1 MRTVAII
8 QARMGSTRLPGKAL
22 LPLAGV
28 PAIRRVYDR
37 ARLIAGVD
45 AVMVAT
51 TTSPQDD
58 ALAAYCDAHGIV
70 VFRGSE
76 ADVLDRYV
84 GAARSQQAGIVLR
97 ITGDCPLLDPVESA
111 KVLALFRTTGGCD
124 YACNCDPATLPDG
137 LDTEVIGM
145 AALAR
150 AAAMA
155 SDVPSREHVT
165 LFIRRHP
172 GVFRL
177 AHCTHDPDLSAHRW
191 TLDEPRDYAFLGR
204 VADELAARNQFGHL
218 EEVLVLLREKP
229 ELQQLNAGIARNE
242 GLAKSLREEAARRGG
257 GTTP

>member
-1 MRTVAII
+1 MKTVAII

-28 PAIRRVYDR
+28 PAIRRVFDR

-51 TTSPQDD
+51 TTSSQDD
-58 ALAAYCDAHGIV
+58 PLAAYCDANGIA

-84 GAARSQQAGIVLR
+84 GAARSQQADLVMR

-111 KVLALFRTTGGCD
+111 KVLALFRATAGCD
-124 YACNCDPATLPDG
+124 YACNCEPPTLPDG

-155 SDVPSREHVT
+155 SDGPSREHVT
-165 LFIRRHP
+165 LFVRQHP
-172 GVFRL
+172 DLFKL
-177 AHCTHDPDLSAHRW
+177 ARCTHDPDLSAHRW

-204 VADELAARNQFGHL
+204 VADELAARNRFGHL
-218 EEVLVLLREKP
+218 DEVLALLREKP
-229 ELQQLNAGIARNE
+229 EWMHLNAGIGRNE
-242 GLAKSLREEAARRGG
+242 GLAKSLREEAARKGG
-257 GTTP
+257 ETTP